1 MAKLSQRLGRSWRYK
16 AKKEATTGRRTGGL
30 AAGPTKRARKRQ
42 ATPKRSSPVRLSSN
56 CSRNLRR
63 CASSTAGY
71 CGMRFAL
78 FFHHWI
84 NRSPHLIT
92 ADDLDGS
99 ATVDLHSLS
108 CLFHEMISVASRP
121 WPLEVVFIF
130 MEGVNIYLADFVCVM
145 CNKKLSPPVCF
156 SLPPLWG
163 RPELFDN
170 RYWLGLLAISCP
182 AQAIRSPRF
191 AHATRA

>member
-84 NRSPHLIT
+84 NRSLHPTT
-92 ADDLDGS
+92 ADDLDGKYHGRS
-99 ATVDLHSLS
+99 TCYAVSKLCDA
-108 CLFHEMISVASRP
+108 ASNRQ
-121 WPLEVVFIF
+121 FIIVIF
-130 MEGVNIYLADFVCVM
+130 SNPVCVDGM
-145 CNKKLSPPVCF
+145 YNVRL
-156 SLPPLWG
+156 
-163 RPELFDN
+163 
-170 RYWLGLLAISCP
+170 LLAITSKLQHRASAVTDP
-182 AQAIRSPRF
+182 LAERQPHT
-191 AHATRA
+191 AHY